1 MIKISKEFKKALA
14 IMEDTK
20 EHLFLTG
27 NAGTGKSTLLQYFR
41 KHTAKK
47 IVVLAPTGVAALNVK
62 GQTIHSFFGF
72 NPSIRKENVRKASVD
87 KRRLF
92 ESVETIVIDEI
103 SMVRAD
109 LLDCIDKSLRINR
122 NKPKE
127 AFGGVQMI
135 FIGDLFQLPPVLTDE
150 ERYIFEEEYR
160 SPYFFSAYVL
170 GDFDIN
176 FIELKKVYRQQDN
189 RFVELLNN
197 LRNKR
202 MTASDVQ
209 ILDTCHDADFDPG
222 DDTNFVHLTTTNKM
236 AEQRNYSELQKLEG
250 EEYKLTGTKNG
261 DFRASRLPSED
272 VLKLK
277 VGARVMFTN
286 NDSQKRW
293 VNGTLGTVTE
303 IKKELG
309 IYAIYVELA
318 NGKIVPV
325 NRHTW
330 EMFEYSPSVSG
341 EIGTQVTGSYRQ
353 YPLTLAWAV
362 TIHKAQ
368 GKTFDKVLVDMG
380 WGAFAHGQ
388 MYVALSR
395 CTSLDGLVLRKPFRE
410 KDVIVDSAVIDYVN
424 AYTK

>member
-202 MTASDVQ
+202 
-209 ILDTCHDADFDPG
+209 
-222 DDTNFVHLTTTNKM
+222 
-236 AEQRNYSELQKLEG
+236 
-250 EEYKLTGTKNG
+250 
-261 DFRASRLPSED
+261 
-272 VLKLK
+272 
-277 VGARVMFTN
+277 
-286 NDSQKRW
+286 
-293 VNGTLGTVTE
+293 
-303 IKKELG
+303 
-309 IYAIYVELA
+309 
-318 NGKIVPV
+318 
-325 NRHTW
+325 
-330 EMFEYSPSVSG
+330 
-341 EIGTQVTGSYRQ
+341 
-353 YPLTLAWAV
+353 
-362 TIHKAQ
+362 
-368 GKTFDKVLVDMG
+368 
-380 WGAFAHGQ
+380 
-388 MYVALSR
+388 
-395 CTSLDGLVLRKPFRE
+395 
-410 KDVIVDSAVIDYVN
+410 
-424 AYTK
+424 

>member
-176 FIELKKVYRQQDN
+176 FIELKKSTGN
-189 RFVELLNN
+189 R
-197 LRNKR
+197 
-202 MTASDVQ
+202 
-209 ILDTCHDADFDPG
+209 I
-222 DDTNFVHLTTTNKM
+222 
-236 AEQRNYSELQKLEG
+236 
-250 EEYKLTGTKNG
+250 
-261 DFRASRLPSED
+261 
-272 VLKLK
+272 
-277 VGARVMFTN
+277 
-286 NDSQKRW
+286 
-293 VNGTLGTVTE
+293 
-303 IKKELG
+303 
-309 IYAIYVELA
+309 
-318 NGKIVPV
+318 
-325 NRHTW
+325 
-330 EMFEYSPSVSG
+330 
-341 EIGTQVTGSYRQ
+341 IG
-353 YPLTLAWAV
+353 L
-362 TIHKAQ
+362 
-368 GKTFDKVLVDMG
+368 
-380 WGAFAHGQ
+380 
-388 MYVALSR
+388 
-395 CTSLDGLVLRKPFRE
+395 
-410 KDVIVDSAVIDYVN
+410 
-424 AYTK
+424 